1 MSVQQIGIYYIVLNH
16 MKYIIPPNHL
26 MMVANNHNAKTQSHR
41 DNKNFATLRLR
52 VKKYICC
59 SIIYTACSLRTC

>member
-1 MSVQQIGIYYIVLNH
+1 

-59 SIIYTACSLRTC
+59 SIIYTTCSLRIC